1 MSYQQQDSEDRS
13 KRSLA
18 LEKRIIGGK
27 NAVQADWKFIG
38 SVKSWTYKR
47 YDIDF
52 FSIW

>member
-1 MSYQQQDSEDRS
+1 MSFISLLFLLFSLSYQQQDSEDRS

-38 SVKSWTYKR
+38 SVKS
-47 YDIDF
+47 
-52 FSIW
+52 